1 MLQSMGLQRVG
12 HDLAAEQRQ
21 QPKSKEMLFYS
32 SASPPSQ
39 VTSDVHIRGYWLTGG
54 LGTRRPGDP
63 SLHSLAGSAMVR
75 GLPSESHR
83 WPGGHSQHC

>member
-1 MLQSMGLQRVG
+1 MLQSMGLQKVG

-39 VTSDVHIRGYWLTGG
+39 VISDVYIRG
-54 LGTRRPGDP
+54 
-63 SLHSLAGSAMVR
+63 
-75 GLPSESHR
+75 
-83 WPGGHSQHC
+83 